1 MDLSYQTL
9 QTNEKL
15 FSNFKLVFEIFA
27 ENQKILKRI
36 ARREY

>member
-1 MDLSYQTL
+1 MDSSRHAL

-15 FSNFKLVFEIFA
+15 SNFKLMA